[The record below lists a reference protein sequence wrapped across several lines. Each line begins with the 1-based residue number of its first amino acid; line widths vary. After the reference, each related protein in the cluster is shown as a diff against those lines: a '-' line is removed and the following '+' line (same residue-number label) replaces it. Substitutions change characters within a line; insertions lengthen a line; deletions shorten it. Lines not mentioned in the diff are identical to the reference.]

1 MTLITWTEDQF
12 GVGVD
17 FADDQHKVL
26 FDLLNTLH
34 ESAAGND
41 RGKTG
46 SDLDALIAYV
56 VEHFKNEEIEMKE
69 RDYENYESHKALH
82 DQLIEKCADV
92 QTRFH
97 AGEDIAIQET
107 TQLIKDWLD
116 GHIPTHDRAYVPCLT
131 GEPA

>member
-1 MTLITWTEDQF
+1 MALITWTKDQF

-34 ESAAGND
+34 ESSAQGD
-41 RGKTG
+41 RKKIGD
-46 SDLDALIAYV
+46 DLDALIDYV
-56 VEHFKNEEIEMKE
+56 VDHFKNEEVEMKE
-69 RDYENYESHKALH
+69 RGYENYESHKALH
-82 DQLIEKCADV
+82 DDLIEKCAAV
-92 QTRFH
+92 QTKFH
-97 AGEDIAIQET
+97 SGEDIALQET

-131 GEPA
+131 GATA